1 MIKICHLTSV
11 HSPFDVRIFHK
22 ECKTL
27 VKAGYDVTLIAQH
40 DKNETVDGI
49 KIVALPKIKNRTFR
63 MIRLPL
69 KTLWF
74 ALKKKADVYHLHD
87 PELLPVGVFLKLFK
101 AKNIIYDVHE
111 DYAKQKLSEVY
122 IPKIARTYIAFLIRT
137 TEYLSSKLFN
147 GIITAT
153 ENILKN
159 FSHHKRAKSIR
170 NFPIISNFS
179 AVKRNNDT
187 KINIFNLIY
196 IGILTEIRGI
206 TQIIKALDLIN
217 SNKKIKLTLYGQ
229 FYPPYYKEKA
239 MNLRGFKKVEYLGWT
254 EPRTIPG
261 LLKKSDAG
269 IVCFLPEP
277 NHIHAMPNKIFDYM
291 AAGLPVIASNFPL
304 WKEIVEEN
312 MCGICVNP
320 LKQKEIAKALKYLM
334 EHPKLR
340 KKMGENGRKAV
351 LEKYNWEQESKKLLN
366 LYDDM
371 LDRKSTRNHDPGKE
385 LM

>member
-49 KIVALPKIKNRTFR
+49 KIVALPKVKNRTFR
-63 MIRLPL
+63 MTSLPL
-69 KTLWF
+69 KTLWL

-159 FSHHKRAKSIR
+159 FSHHKRAISIR
-170 NFPIISNFS
+170 NFPIISNFL
-179 AVKRNNDT
+179 A
-187 KINIFNLIY
+187 
-196 IGILTEIRGI
+196 
-206 TQIIKALDLIN
+206 
-217 SNKKIKLTLYGQ
+217 
-229 FYPPYYKEKA
+229 
-239 MNLRGFKKVEYLGWT
+239 W
-254 EPRTIPG
+254 
-261 LLKKSDAG
+261 
-269 IVCFLPEP
+269 
-277 NHIHAMPNKIFDYM
+277 
-291 AAGLPVIASNFPL
+291 
-304 WKEIVEEN
+304 
-312 MCGICVNP
+312 
-320 LKQKEIAKALKYLM
+320 
-334 EHPKLR
+334 
-340 KKMGENGRKAV
+340 
-351 LEKYNWEQESKKLLN
+351 
-366 LYDDM
+366 
-371 LDRKSTRNHDPGKE
+371 
-385 LM
+385 